1 MNPFPMVLADWRA
14 MRGTAV
20 WCIVLVALA
29 VAIGVAVGAQ
39 ERALRQASA
48 RASDDFALLIG
59 APGSQTSLVLAS
71 VYLQIEA
78 LPLID
83 GANLNR
89 LAADKRV
96 AAVAPIA
103 FGDVVNG
110 YPVIGT
116 TANFVTR
123 WGRLA
128 PSEGRVFEAE
138 DEAVLGSDVRLPIGA
153 GITPAH
159 GAAGAPGKADP
170 DEARHR
176 HEGVVYKVV
185 GRLPPTGTPWDRAI
199 LVPVETVWETHG
211 LGNGHARDPAP
222 LGLPFDAESIP
233 GVPAIVVKPVGVAD
247 AYALRGQY
255 RQGGTMA
262 LFPAE
267 VLVSLYRNLGDVRA
281 VLVLA
286 SALNDGLL
294 FLSVLLL
301 VVVLIGLRRRR
312 YAVLRAL
319 GAPAVYVLLVVWL
332 GTTALLAA
340 GCLVGLALGWAGS
353 AAAGALVAARTG
365 LAVAAAPGADEAL
378 LVGVLVLVGGAM
390 ALVPAWLATR
400 APISESLRS

>member
-1 MNPFPMVLADWRA
+1 MNPFPMVLADLRA
-14 MRGTAV
+14 MRGTALG
-20 WCIVLVALA
+20 CILLVALA

-59 APGSQTSLVLAS
+59 APGSQTSLVLTS
-71 VYLQIEA
+71 IYLQLEA

-83 GANLNR
+83 GAVLSR

-128 PSEGRVFEAE
+128 LAEGRVFADE
-138 DEAVLGSDVRLPIGA
+138 DEAVLGSDVLITVGA

-159 GAAGAPGKADP
+159 GVGGHPGVANP
-170 DEARHR
+170 DEAGHK
-176 HEGVVYKVV
+176 HEGVTYKVV

-199 LVPVETVWETHG
+199 LISVESVWETHG
-211 LGNGHARDPAP
+211 LGNGHANDQAP
-222 LGLPFDAESIP
+222 LGLPFDAKTMP

-281 VLVLA
+281 VLVIA

-294 FLSVLLL
+294 FISVLLL

-319 GAPAVYVLLVVWL
+319 GAPAGYVLLVVWL
-332 GTTALLAA
+332 GTTGLIAA
-340 GCLVGLALGWAGS
+340 GCLLGFALGWAGS
-353 AAAGALVAARTG
+353 ALAGALVTARTG
-365 LAVAAAPGADEAL
+365 LAVAAAPGIDEAI
-378 LVGVLVLVGGAM
+378 LVAVLVVVGGAM
-390 ALVPAWLATR
+390 ALLPAWLATR

>member
-14 MRGTAV
+14 MRGTAFG
-20 WCIVLVALA
+20 CILLVALA

-59 APGSQTSLVLAS
+59 APGSQTNLVLTS
-71 VYLQIEA
+71 VYLQLEA

-83 GANLNR
+83 GAVLNR

-128 PSEGRVFEAE
+128 PAEGRVFADE
-138 DEAVLGSDVRLPIGA
+138 DEAVLGSDVRLAMGA
-153 GITPAH
+153 DITPAH
-159 GAAGAPGKADP
+159 GVGGHPGEADP
-170 DEARHR
+170 DEAGHK

-199 LVPVETVWETHG
+199 LIPVESVWETHG
-211 LGNGHARDPAP
+211 LGNGHASDPAP
-222 LGLPFDAESIP
+222 LGLPFDAKTMP

-267 VLVSLYRNLGDVRA
+267 VLVSLYRNLGDVSA
-281 VLVLA
+281 VLVIA

-319 GAPAVYVLLVVWL
+319 GAPASYVLLVVWL
-332 GTTALLAA
+332 GTTGLIAA
-340 GCLVGLALGWAGS
+340 GCLLGFALGWAGS
-353 AAAGALVAARTG
+353 AVAGALVAARTG
-365 LAVAAAPGADEAL
+365 LTVAAAPGLDEAI
-378 LVGVLVLVGGAM
+378 LVAVLVVVGGAM